1 MTFKSHVFTKIQ
13 DSSYYNVEP
22 WTKSWEWMWLR
33 CRSQCQGGFRRLGQW
48 SLLPSEDSRS
58 ILREFTLRWNWG
70 SLDWGRRECQQGS
83 QRRLGEVVGQIRR
96 RLSLA
101 TVTDHPLFNLLLRC
115 LLPIPVADWGRLRQH
130 CRAGGEWELWLW
142 DVQVRTLAIFRNQGG
157 VPTLPDCKT
166 TQKVCDIAAMLYN
179 NFYCIFNSTFS
190 RLLLQTNCTL

>member
-1 MTFKSHVFTKIQ
+1 MDQELGVDVIEVQVPVSRRLQEVGTVIPLAF
-13 DSSYYNVEP
+13 
-22 WTKSWEWMWLR
+22 
-33 CRSQCQGGFRRLGQW
+33 GGFV
-48 SLLPSEDSRS
+48 DSRS
-58 ILREFTLRWNWG
+58 VLREFTLWWNC
-70 SLDWGRRECQQGS
+70 SPRLAWGRRECQPWS

-115 LLPIPVADWGRLRQH
+115 LLPIPVKDWGRLLQH